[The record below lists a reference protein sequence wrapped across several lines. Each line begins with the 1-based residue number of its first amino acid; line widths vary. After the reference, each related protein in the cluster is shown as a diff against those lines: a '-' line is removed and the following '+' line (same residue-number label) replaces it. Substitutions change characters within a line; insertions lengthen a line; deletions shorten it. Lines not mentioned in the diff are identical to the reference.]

1 MKNNLQIK
9 DTNLITQELEDQLIP
24 EYENLNLCAQA
35 EVLSYYCLSEI
46 LLLNPFEVK
55 N

>member
-1 MKNNLQIK
+1 MKNNLQIE

-24 EYENLNLCAQA
+24 EYENLYLCAQV
-35 EVLSYYCLSEI
+35 EVLSYYCLSEF